1 MRKIIYLI
9 LFLLTTIPYIHAQ
22 NNPELKNVESYK
34 LFNSAGIFIGGDLTG
49 ISGDAPEET
58 SYAGSPG
65 YLAGISIEFNLTKDI
80 KLMLQG
86 MYNRKN
92 SKLLFDVGEKE
103 PLDSMRMGFDYIRV
117 PLVAKINAFNGVTY
131 FLSGLDFGF
140 MLSSKL
146 NDIEKVNPE
155 RDISSYVNK
164 FDLAA
169 LFGVG
174 VNFKLNSNLLFVELR
189 YLQSLTNMSNN
200 DINKFGSYLPTRFRL
215 AGLQLHTGFNFSL

>member
-1 MRKIIYLI
+1 
-9 LFLLTTIPYIHAQ
+9 
-22 NNPELKNVESYK
+22 
-34 LFNSAGIFIGGDLTG
+34 
-49 ISGDAPEET
+49 
-58 SYAGSPG
+58 
-65 YLAGISIEFNLTKDI
+65 
-80 KLMLQG
+80 
-86 MYNRKN
+86 
-92 SKLLFDVGEKE
+92 
-103 PLDSMRMGFDYIRV
+103 MRMGFDYIRV
-117 PLVAKINAFNGVTY
+117 PLVVKINAFNGVTY